1 MSRAFN
7 PFAAFDALFHFGSIQ
22 DSTSVAAQDSTP
34 VATTIAA
41 SIAAKGVSAGQKE
54 RRVRDREPRGREHSG
69 GPDHK
74 VLMPHEFSAPVTPRL
89 PPTLLFLGAMQSPS
103 QGAMQG
109 HFQGAM
115 KGHFQGANHQPKNVQ
130 QSIAPRREVRKII
143 ERIESLVA
151 THHFS
156 EEIAKLVMR
165 LLAIL
170 KIGCNSEDDSILRVV
185 HMIVSIVC
193 IGYHK
198 ISKIFATMSV
208 SELSFHELM
217 MMFGHSHYTD
227 GLFDDLA
234 IIGIS
239 EEDTKSLSC
248 STIADPTKCFFY
260 NFAGRIVPS
269 QDEVREILRKRL
281 QPVSGESSTVCVEPS
296 IEQKQIHQ
304 AFLDALY

>member
-1 MSRAFN
+1 MSREFN
-7 PFAAFDALFHFGSIQ
+7 PFAAFDALFQFGSIQ
-22 DSTSVAAQDSTP
+22 DSTPVAAQASTP

-41 SIAAKGVSAGQKE
+41 SIAAKDVSARQKG
-54 RRVRDREPRGREHSG
+54 RSVRDREPRGREHSG

-74 VLMPHEFSAPVTPRL
+74 VLTPHEFSAPVTPRL

-103 QGAMQG
+103 QG

-115 KGHFQGANHQPKNVQ
+115 QGHFQGANHQPKNVQ
-130 QSIAPRREVRKII
+130 QSMAPRREVRKII

-198 ISKIFATMSV
+198 ISKIFATMPV

-227 GLFDDLA
+227 GLFNDLA

>member
-7 PFAAFDALFHFGSIQ
+7 PFAAFDALFQFGSIQ
-22 DSTSVAAQDSTP
+22 DSTPVAAQDSTP

-74 VLMPHEFSAPVTPRL
+74 VLTPHEFSAPVTPRL
-89 PPTLLFLGAMQSPS
+89 PPTLLFLGAMQGPS
-103 QGAMQG
+103 QG

-115 KGHFQGANHQPKNVQ
+115 QGHFQGANHQPKNVQ
-130 QSIAPRREVRKII
+130 QSMAPRREVRKII

>member
-1 MSRAFN
+1 M
-7 PFAAFDALFHFGSIQ
+7 Q
-22 DSTSVAAQDSTP
+22 
-34 VATTIAA
+34 
-41 SIAAKGVSAGQKE
+41 
-54 RRVRDREPRGREHSG
+54 
-69 GPDHK
+69 GPSQGA
-74 VLMPHEFSAPVTPRL
+74 MQSPSQ
-89 PPTLLFLGAMQSPS
+89 GAMQSPS

-130 QSIAPRREVRKII
+130 QSMAPRREVRKII

-217 MMFGHSHYTD
+217 M
-227 GLFDDLA
+227 LFRRRVQSIVNYCANHL
-234 IIGIS
+234 S
-239 EEDTKSLSC
+239 YSLS
-248 STIADPTKCFFY
+248 
-260 NFAGRIVPS
+260 
-269 QDEVREILRKRL
+269 
-281 QPVSGESSTVCVEPS
+281 
-296 IEQKQIHQ
+296 
-304 AFLDALY
+304 